1 MTPVQGNLLFEGMM
15 LIRLRKKRG
24 KIKVKSGGSNKIF
37 LDPETKVNIY
47 KIYLE
52 KSLLIRIMGVNE
64 HKKQAPR
71 SVTLG
76 IISVSTTRALIDD
89 TSGQWIR
96 EHAEEKGHTV
106 VFHQVIP
113 DDAAK
118 ITAILKEKIKESKPQ
133 VILMSGG
140 TGITKKDVTIEAV
153 SPLFNKELSA
163 FGPLFAKLSMEE
175 IDSAAIMSRATAG
188 VIGNTVVLCMPGSL
202 NACRLACSK
211 LIFPELGHLVKH
223 IQDF

>member
-1 MTPVQGNLLFEGMM
+1 
-15 LIRLRKKRG
+15 
-24 KIKVKSGGSNKIF
+24 
-37 LDPETKVNIY
+37 
-47 KIYLE
+47 
-52 KSLLIRIMGVNE
+52 MGVHE

-71 SVTLG
+71 FITLG

-96 EHAEEKGHTV
+96 EQVEKIGHRIL
-106 VFHQVIP
+106 FHEVIP
-113 DDAAK
+113 DDAAR
-118 ITAILKEKIKESKPQ
+118 ITATLKDRIKDLSPQ

-188 VIGNTVVLCMPGSL
+188 VIGNTVVFCMPGSL
-202 NACRLACSK
+202 NACKLACSK
-211 LIFPELGHLVKH
+211 LIFPELGHLIKH
-223 IQDF
+223 VQD

>member
-1 MTPVQGNLLFEGMM
+1 
-15 LIRLRKKRG
+15 
-24 KIKVKSGGSNKIF
+24 
-37 LDPETKVNIY
+37 
-47 KIYLE
+47 
-52 KSLLIRIMGVNE
+52 MGVHE

-71 SVTLG
+71 FITLG

-96 EHAEEKGHTV
+96 EQAEKIGHRI
-106 VFHQVIP
+106 VFHEVIP
-113 DDAAK
+113 DDAAQ
-118 ITAILKEKIKESKPQ
+118 ITATLKDRIKDLSPQ

-153 SPLFNKELSA
+153 SPLFDKELSA

-175 IDSAAIMSRATAG
+175 IDSAAIMSRASAG
-188 VIGNTVVLCMPGSL
+188 VIGNTVVFCMPGSL
-202 NACRLACSK
+202 NACKLACSK

-223 IQDF
+223 VQD

>member
-1 MTPVQGNLLFEGMM
+1 
-15 LIRLRKKRG
+15 
-24 KIKVKSGGSNKIF
+24 
-37 LDPETKVNIY
+37 
-47 KIYLE
+47 
-52 KSLLIRIMGVNE
+52 MGVHE

-76 IISVSTTRALIDD
+76 IITVSTTRALIDD

-96 EHAEEKGHTV
+96 EQAEKKGHKI
-106 VFHQVIP
+106 VFHEVIP
-113 DDAAK
+113 DDALK
-118 ITAILKEKIKESKPQ
+118 IAAALKDGIKESNPQ

-153 SPLFNKELSA
+153 SPLFNKKLSA

-175 IDSAAIMSRATAG
+175 IDSAIMSRATAG
-188 VIGNTVVLCMPGSL
+188 VIGNTVVFCMPGSL
-202 NACRLACSK
+202 NACKLACSK

-223 IQDF
+223 VHD

>member
-1 MTPVQGNLLFEGMM
+1 
-15 LIRLRKKRG
+15 
-24 KIKVKSGGSNKIF
+24 
-37 LDPETKVNIY
+37 
-47 KIYLE
+47 
-52 KSLLIRIMGVNE
+52 MGVHE

-76 IISVSTTRALIDD
+76 IISVSTTRAFIDD
-89 TSGQWIR
+89 TSGHWIR
-96 EHAEEKGHTV
+96 EQAEEKGHKV

-118 ITAILKEKIKESKPQ
+118 ISAMLKEKIKESKPQ
-133 VILMSGG
+133 VVLMSGG

-175 IDSAAIMSRATAG
+175 INSAAIMSRATAG
-188 VIGNTVVLCMPGSL
+188 VIGNTVVFCMPGSL
-202 NACRLACSK
+202 NACKLACSK

>member
-1 MTPVQGNLLFEGMM
+1 
-15 LIRLRKKRG
+15 
-24 KIKVKSGGSNKIF
+24 
-37 LDPETKVNIY
+37 
-47 KIYLE
+47 
-52 KSLLIRIMGVNE
+52 MGVHE

-71 SVTLG
+71 FITLG

-96 EHAEEKGHTV
+96 EQAEKIGHKIA
-106 VFHQVIP
+106 FHEVIP

-118 ITAILKEKIKESKPQ
+118 IATTLKDRIKDSNPQ

-153 SPLFNKELSA
+153 SPLFDKELSA

-175 IDSAAIMSRATAG
+175 INSAAIMSRATAG
-188 VIGNTVVLCMPGSL
+188 VIGNTAVFCMPGSL
-202 NACRLACSK
+202 NACKLACSK

-223 IQDF
+223 VHD